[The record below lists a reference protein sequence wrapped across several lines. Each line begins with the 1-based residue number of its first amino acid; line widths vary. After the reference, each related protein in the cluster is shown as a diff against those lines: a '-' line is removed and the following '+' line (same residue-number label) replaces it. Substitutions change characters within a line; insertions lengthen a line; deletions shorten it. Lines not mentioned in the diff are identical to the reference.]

1 MELQIEKKEKKM
13 DENLKIYSR
22 DEVFKACLEYF
33 EGDELA
39 AQVWINKYALKDSM
53 GNIYELTPNDMHRRI
68 AKEFARIEANY
79 DNGLGEEEIFDLIK
93 RFKYIVPQGSPM
105 AGIGNNF
112 QYVSISNCFVIG
124 NNNEG
129 DSYGGILKLDQ
140 ELVQLQKR
148 RAGVGLDLSFIRP
161 KGTAVKNSA
170 LTSTGVVP
178 YMERFSNSTR
188 EVAQD
193 GRRGALMESFS
204 IVHPD
209 AEDFIDAKMDPTK
222 VTGANVSVRISD
234 SFMESALSETSFTAK
249 FPVDSNSPTF
259 TKEVNATNLWKK
271 IVHNAWQRA
280 EPGILFW
287 DTIIRE
293 SIPDCYADLGFK
305 TISTNPC
312 IVGNTLIAVADG
324 RNAVTIKQLAEEGKD
339 VPVYSVNSKTG
350 QREIKWGRNPRLTKN
365 KTEVWKLVLDDGSE
379 LIATP
384 DHKILTKNLKYVEL
398 KDLKKGDSLNPFY
411 SFESNGYRQISS
423 VGAKMSGGAFRNRRQ
438 YRIVHEFISNN
449 VVDSKKYAIHHKN
462 FDSKDDRY
470 ENLEVLLH
478 EDHNLIH
485 REKMIGKNNPY
496 YKMSNEWKLKFATH
510 NGAENGRYLN
520 VTNEELL
527 KEGEKIF
534 EKNGKLTYK
543 LWLKHAKEHSL
554 PQFIQNEFR
563 FKTWNNF
570 KNQVATNHK
579 VESVEF
585 YGYEDV
591 YNITVDDNHNYDII
605 TKFDDNK
612 YIVSAGITVK
622 NCGEITLCADDSCRL
637 LCLNLYSYVENPFT
651 ENAYFNWDLFKKHA
665 VIAQRLM
672 DDLIDLEIEK
682 VDRILEKIDSDPE
695 DEFLKLTEKNLWTNI
710 KHKCTQGRRTGLGVT
725 AEGDMVAALGITY
738 GTDKA
743 NDITEEVH
751 KQLKLSAYRS
761 SVNLAKER
769 GSFPIYASIKEGN
782 NPFIN
787 RIKEED
793 MELYA
798 DMMKYGRRNI
808 ALLTIAPTGSV
819 SIMTQTTSGI
829 EPAFLISYM
838 RRRKINPNDKDVRV
852 DFVDQVGD
860 SWQNYPVFHHKF
872 IDYLKAKGYDKA
884 QIENLN
890 ETEIK
895 NLIEGSPYHKATSN
909 DVNWVKK
916 VEMQGRIQKHV
927 DHSIS
932 VTVNLPNEITE
943 EIVGKV
949 YETGWRSGCK
959 GITVYRD
966 GSRSGVLIS
975 EETKKEEEKKKIFED
990 NHAPKRPKFLDAQVH
1005 RFMNKGERWIAFV
1018 GLLDGRPYEIFTGL
1032 EDAFRI
1038 PKNVENGQIR
1048 RLKLEE
1054 ASRYDFI
1061 INPKSD
1067 DVMVVEGL
1075 SNAFEVTYHNYAK
1088 MISGILRHGMPLEY
1102 VVEMVEKLNLDEERL
1117 DTWKNG
1123 IIRTIK
1129 KYIKDGTKARNS
1141 KCVNND
1147 PDCALQYTEG
1157 CLSCPKCGLSKCG

>member
-1 MELQIEKKEKKM
+1 MVFFLSLVKKKNLKKYQIMELQKEKKQTKKE
-13 DENLKIYSR
+13 ENLQIFSR
-22 DEVFKACLEYF
+22 DQVFKACLEYF

-39 AQVWINKYALKDSM
+39 AQVWINKYALKDSA
-53 GNIYELTPNDMHRRI
+53 GNIYEMTPDDMHKRI
-68 AKEFARIEANY
+68 AKEFARIEEKYPNP
-79 DNGLGEEEIFDLIK
+79 LSEEEIFDLIK

-124 NNNEG
+124 NPGEG

-161 KGTAVKNSA
+161 KGTSVKNSA

-204 IVHPD
+204 VVHPD

-234 SFMESALSETSFTAK
+234 SFMDSALSETPFTAK
-249 FPVDSNSPTF
+249 FPVDSENPTF
-259 TKEVNATNLWKK
+259 TKEINATNLWKK

-312 IVGNTLIAVADG
+312 
-324 RNAVTIKQLAEEGKD
+324 
-339 VPVYSVNSKTG
+339 
-350 QREIKWGRNPRLTKN
+350 
-365 KTEVWKLVLDDGSE
+365 
-379 LIATP
+379 
-384 DHKILTKNLKYVEL
+384 
-398 KDLKKGDSLNPFY
+398 
-411 SFESNGYRQISS
+411 
-423 VGAKMSGGAFRNRRQ
+423 
-438 YRIVHEFISNN
+438 
-449 VVDSKKYAIHHKN
+449 
-462 FDSKDDRY
+462 
-470 ENLEVLLH
+470 
-478 EDHNLIH
+478 
-485 REKMIGKNNPY
+485 
-496 YKMSNEWKLKFATH
+496 
-510 NGAENGRYLN
+510 
-520 VTNEELL
+520 
-527 KEGEKIF
+527 
-534 EKNGKLTYK
+534 
-543 LWLKHAKEHSL
+543 
-554 PQFIQNEFR
+554 
-563 FKTWNNF
+563 
-570 KNQVATNHK
+570 
-579 VESVEF
+579 
-585 YGYEDV
+585 
-591 YNITVDDNHNYDII
+591 
-605 TKFDDNK
+605 
-612 YIVSAGITVK
+612 
-622 NCGEITLCADDSCRL
+622 GEITLCADDSCRL

-651 ENAYFNWDLFKKHA
+651 SEAYFNWDLFKKHA

-682 VDRILEKIDSDPE
+682 VDKILEKIDTDPE

-710 KHKCTQGRRTGLGVT
+710 KNKCIKGRRTGLGVT

-738 GTDKA
+738 GTDTA
-743 NDITEEVH
+743 NDVTEEVH

-761 SVNLAKER
+761 SVNMAKER
-769 GSFPIYASIKEGN
+769 GAFPIYEVIREGN

-787 RIKEED
+787 RIKDED
-793 MELYA
+793 IELYS

-838 RRRKINPNDKDVRV
+838 RRRKINPNDKDARV

-872 IDYLKAKGYDKA
+872 IDYLRAKGYEKSH
-884 QIENLN
+884 IENLS
-890 ETEIK
+890 ESEIK
-895 NLIEGSPYHKATSN
+895 KLIEESPYYKATSN

-943 EIVGKV
+943 EMVGKV

-975 EETKKEEEKKKIFED
+975 EETKKEEEKKKLFED

-1005 RFMNKGERWIAFV
+1005 RFMNKGEKWIAFV
-1018 GLLDGRPYEIFTGL
+1018 GLLEGRPYEIFTGL

-1048 RLKLEE
+1048 RLKIDET
-1054 ASRYDFI
+1054 SRYDFI

-1067 DVMVVEGL
+1067 DVMVIEGL
-1075 SNAFEVTYHNYAK
+1075 SNAFDVTYHNYAK

-1117 DTWKNG
+1117 DTWKSG

-1129 KYIKDGTKARNS
+1129 KYIKDGTKAKNA

>member
-1 MELQIEKKEKKM
+1 MELQKEKKQTKKE
-13 DENLKIYSR
+13 ENLQIFSR
-22 DEVFKACLEYF
+22 DQVFKACLEYF

-39 AQVWINKYALKDSM
+39 AQVWINKYALKDSA
-53 GNIYELTPNDMHRRI
+53 GNIYEMTPDDMHKRI
-68 AKEFARIEANY
+68 AKEFARIEEKYPNP
-79 DNGLGEEEIFDLIK
+79 LSEEEIFDLIK

-124 NNNEG
+124 NPGEG

-161 KGTAVKNSA
+161 KGTSVKNSA

-204 IVHPD
+204 VVHPD

-234 SFMESALSETSFTAK
+234 SFMDSALSETPFTAK
-249 FPVDSNSPTF
+249 FPVDSENPTF
-259 TKEVNATNLWKK
+259 TKEINATNLWKK

-312 IVGNTLIAVADG
+312 
-324 RNAVTIKQLAEEGKD
+324 
-339 VPVYSVNSKTG
+339 
-350 QREIKWGRNPRLTKN
+350 
-365 KTEVWKLVLDDGSE
+365 
-379 LIATP
+379 
-384 DHKILTKNLKYVEL
+384 
-398 KDLKKGDSLNPFY
+398 
-411 SFESNGYRQISS
+411 
-423 VGAKMSGGAFRNRRQ
+423 
-438 YRIVHEFISNN
+438 
-449 VVDSKKYAIHHKN
+449 
-462 FDSKDDRY
+462 
-470 ENLEVLLH
+470 
-478 EDHNLIH
+478 
-485 REKMIGKNNPY
+485 
-496 YKMSNEWKLKFATH
+496 
-510 NGAENGRYLN
+510 
-520 VTNEELL
+520 
-527 KEGEKIF
+527 
-534 EKNGKLTYK
+534 
-543 LWLKHAKEHSL
+543 
-554 PQFIQNEFR
+554 
-563 FKTWNNF
+563 
-570 KNQVATNHK
+570 
-579 VESVEF
+579 
-585 YGYEDV
+585 
-591 YNITVDDNHNYDII
+591 
-605 TKFDDNK
+605 
-612 YIVSAGITVK
+612 
-622 NCGEITLCADDSCRL
+622 GEITLCADDSCRL

-651 ENAYFNWDLFKKHA
+651 SGAYFNWDLFKKHA

-682 VDRILEKIDSDPE
+682 VDKILEKIDTDPE

-710 KHKCTQGRRTGLGVT
+710 KNKCIKGRRTGLGVT

-738 GTDKA
+738 GTDTA
-743 NDITEEVH
+743 NDVTEEVH

-761 SVNLAKER
+761 SVNMAKER
-769 GSFPIYASIKEGN
+769 GAFPIYEVIREGN

-787 RIKEED
+787 RIKDED
-793 MELYA
+793 IELYS

-838 RRRKINPNDKDVRV
+838 RRRKINPNDKDARV

-872 IDYLKAKGYDKA
+872 IDYLRAKGYEKSH
-884 QIENLN
+884 IENLS
-890 ETEIK
+890 ESEIK
-895 NLIEGSPYHKATSN
+895 KLIEESPYYKATSN

-943 EIVGKV
+943 EMVGKV

-975 EETKKEEEKKKIFED
+975 EETKKEEEKKKLFED

-1005 RFMNKGERWIAFV
+1005 RFMNKGEKWIAFV
-1018 GLLDGRPYEIFTGL
+1018 GLLEGRPYEIFTGL

-1048 RLKLEE
+1048 RLKIDET
-1054 ASRYDFI
+1054 SRYDFI

-1067 DVMVVEGL
+1067 DVMVIEGL
-1075 SNAFEVTYHNYAK
+1075 SNAFDVTYHNYAK

-1117 DTWKNG
+1117 DTWKSG

-1129 KYIKDGTKARNS
+1129 KYIKDGTKAKNA

>member
-1 MELQIEKKEKKM
+1 MVFFLSLVKKKNLKKYQIMELQKEKKQTKKE
-13 DENLKIYSR
+13 ENLQIFSR
-22 DEVFKACLEYF
+22 DQVFKACLEYF

-39 AQVWINKYALKDSM
+39 AQVWINKYALKDSA
-53 GNIYELTPNDMHRRI
+53 GNIYEMTPDDMHKRI
-68 AKEFARIEANY
+68 AKEFARIEEKYPNP
-79 DNGLGEEEIFDLIK
+79 LSEEEIFDLIK

-124 NNNEG
+124 NPGEG

-161 KGTAVKNSA
+161 KGTSVKNSA

-204 IVHPD
+204 VVHPD

-234 SFMESALSETSFTAK
+234 SFMDSALSETPFTAK
-249 FPVDSNSPTF
+249 FPVDSENPTF
-259 TKEVNATNLWKK
+259 TKEINATNLWKK

-312 IVGNTLIAVADG
+312 
-324 RNAVTIKQLAEEGKD
+324 
-339 VPVYSVNSKTG
+339 
-350 QREIKWGRNPRLTKN
+350 
-365 KTEVWKLVLDDGSE
+365 
-379 LIATP
+379 
-384 DHKILTKNLKYVEL
+384 
-398 KDLKKGDSLNPFY
+398 
-411 SFESNGYRQISS
+411 
-423 VGAKMSGGAFRNRRQ
+423 
-438 YRIVHEFISNN
+438 
-449 VVDSKKYAIHHKN
+449 
-462 FDSKDDRY
+462 
-470 ENLEVLLH
+470 
-478 EDHNLIH
+478 
-485 REKMIGKNNPY
+485 
-496 YKMSNEWKLKFATH
+496 
-510 NGAENGRYLN
+510 
-520 VTNEELL
+520 
-527 KEGEKIF
+527 
-534 EKNGKLTYK
+534 
-543 LWLKHAKEHSL
+543 
-554 PQFIQNEFR
+554 
-563 FKTWNNF
+563 
-570 KNQVATNHK
+570 
-579 VESVEF
+579 
-585 YGYEDV
+585 
-591 YNITVDDNHNYDII
+591 
-605 TKFDDNK
+605 
-612 YIVSAGITVK
+612 
-622 NCGEITLCADDSCRL
+622 GEITLCADDSCRL

-651 ENAYFNWDLFKKHA
+651 SGAYFNWDLFKKHA

-682 VDRILEKIDSDPE
+682 VDKILEKIDTDPE

-710 KHKCTQGRRTGLGVT
+710 KNKCIKGRRTGLGVT

-738 GTDKA
+738 GTDTA
-743 NDITEEVH
+743 NDVTEEVH

-761 SVNLAKER
+761 SVNMAKER
-769 GSFPIYASIKEGN
+769 GAFPIYEVIREGN

-787 RIKEED
+787 RIKDED
-793 MELYA
+793 IELYS

-838 RRRKINPNDKDVRV
+838 RRRKINPNDKDARV

-872 IDYLKAKGYDKA
+872 IDYLRAKGYEKSH
-884 QIENLN
+884 IENLS
-890 ETEIK
+890 ESEIK
-895 NLIEGSPYHKATSN
+895 KLIEESPYYKATSN

-943 EIVGKV
+943 EMVGKV

-975 EETKKEEEKKKIFED
+975 EETKKEEEKKKLFED

-1005 RFMNKGERWIAFV
+1005 RFMNKGEKWIAFV
-1018 GLLDGRPYEIFTGL
+1018 GLLEGRPYEIFTGL

-1048 RLKLEE
+1048 RLKIDET
-1054 ASRYDFI
+1054 SRYDFI

-1067 DVMVVEGL
+1067 DVMVIEGL
-1075 SNAFEVTYHNYAK
+1075 SNAFDVTYHNYAK

-1117 DTWKNG
+1117 DTWKSG

-1129 KYIKDGTKARNS
+1129 KYIKDGTKAKNA